1 MSMGKRI
8 PGSQR
13 QRRSV
18 LIYRALRLISW
29 IVISCSLMRTLVV
42 IFDHA
47 DDVSFA
53 ALLMYVSTII
63 ILVLLAPLG
72 IFHSGGNERRV
83 LKLLQL
89 FQFAVFVFVFCAV
102 FDIVSDAT
110 VSFYIG
116 SSDGGVV
123 SGYEALF
130 IWSLFHV
137 GAVFLLVLISQ
148 DQRQAERNAV
158 VGGVLIIMGILMP
171 KVLESY
177 SLLQAHCYSYPCS
190 SEESSWSIL
199 FEMAIAY
206 AASLSMMFVLGV
218 FSSSVKQVIRRC
230 VDFGEAKGL
239 ESSPVASSRGD
250 VRVSTGE
257 SVASSDEQN
266 DGVELAPGS
275 SSTAACV
282 PQETADGVVP
292 RVCSEETSAR
302 PTVSLTSSSVS
313 RSDDEGLTRS
323 MESVMGPVGVS
334 VPVEFSSGLGSVAVS
349 KQLMGAAVS
358 GVVAGVCFSIA
369 SRLFN
374 RR

>member
-1 MSMGKRI
+1 MYVVLKLLLLGTITYFLLRTIVVMSGHADG
-8 PGSQR
+8 GSDA
-13 QRRSV
+13 
-18 LIYRALRLISW
+18 ALR
-29 IVISCSLMRTLVV
+29 M
-42 IFDHA
+42 HM
-47 DDVSFA
+47 VS
-53 ALLMYVSTII
+53 II
-63 ILVLLAPLG
+63 ILIMLAPLG
-72 IFHSGGNERRV
+72 ILHSDGNERRV
-83 LKLLQL
+83 LILLQL

-116 SSDGGVV
+116 SPDGGVV

-137 GAVFLLVLISQ
+137 GAGLLLVFISQ

-177 SLLQAHCYSYPCS
+177 SLLQAHCYSYP

-239 ESSPVASSRGD
+239 ESSPVALSRGD

-275 SSTAACV
+275 SSTSTCV
-282 PQETADGVVP
+282 PQEAADGGAIP
-292 RVCSEETSAR
+292 AQAAETLASA
-302 PTVSLTSSSVS
+302 SGS
-313 RSDDEGLTRS
+313 
-323 MESVMGPVGVS
+323 GVDLPKRWMS
-334 VPVEFSSGLGSVAVS
+334 
-349 KQLMGAAVS
+349 AAVS
-358 GVVAGVCFSIA
+358 GLVAGVCFSVVN
-369 SRLFN
+369 RLFN

>member
-1 MSMGKRI
+1 MSKRI
-8 PGSQR
+8 LGWLQ

-47 DDVSFA
+47 DDVSVA
-53 ALLMYVSTII
+53 ALLMYVSTIV

-72 IFHSGGNERRV
+72 RLHSDGNERRV

-102 FDIVSDAT
+102 FDIVSDTT

-137 GAVFLLVLISQ
+137 GAGFLLVLISQ

-177 SLLQAHCYSYPCS
+177 SLLQAHCYSDRCS

-218 FSSSVKQVIRRC
+218 FSSSVKQLIRRC
-230 VDFGEAKGL
+230 VDFGEAKCLG
-239 ESSPVASSRGD
+239 SS
-250 VRVSTGE
+250 
-257 SVASSDEQN
+257 SVASSSGDGRVSMGESAPSSDQQN
-266 DGVELAPGS
+266 DGVELAQVS
-275 SSTAACV
+275 SPVATGMSLEA
-282 PQETADGVVP
+282 ADGAV
-292 RVCSEETSAR
+292 
-302 PTVSLTSSSVS
+302 
-313 RSDDEGLTRS
+313 
-323 MESVMGPVGVS
+323 VS
-334 VPVEFSSGLGSVAVS
+334 VQATERLANACGPGVAVP
-349 KQLMGAAVS
+349 KQLMSAAVS
-358 GVVAGVCFSIA
+358 GLVAGACFSVV
-369 SRLFN
+369 SRLFG

>member
-8 PGSQR
+8 LEWLR

-18 LIYRALRLISW
+18 LIYGALRLISW

-47 DDVSFA
+47 DDVSVA
-53 ALLMYVSTII
+53 AVLMHVSSIA
-63 ILVLLAPLG
+63 ILIMLAPLG
-72 IFHSGGNERRV
+72 ILHSDGNERRV

-89 FQFAVFVFVFCAV
+89 LQFAVFVFVFCAV
-102 FDIVSDAT
+102 FDIIGDAT

-116 SSDGGVV
+116 SPDGGVV

-137 GAVFLLVLISQ
+137 GAGFLLVLISQ

-158 VGGVLIIMGILMP
+158 VGGVLLIMGILMP

-177 SLLQAHCYSYPCS
+177 SLLQAHCYSDRCS
-190 SEESSWSIL
+190 PEEASWSIL

-218 FSSSVKQVIRRC
+218 FSSSVKQLIRRC

-239 ESSPVASSRGD
+239 GYSPVASSNGD
-250 VRVSTGE
+250 GRVLTGE
-257 SVASSDEQN
+257 SAPSSDQQN
-266 DGVELAPGS
+266 DGVELTLGS
-275 SSTAACV
+275 SSATTSV

-292 RVCSEETSAR
+292 PVCSEETSAR
-302 PTVSLTSSSVS
+302 PTVSLASSSVS
-313 RSDDEGLTRS
+313 RGDDEGLTRS

-334 VPVEFSSGLGSVAVS
+334 VPAESSSGSGSVAVS
-349 KQLMGAAVS
+349 NQLMSAAVS
-358 GVVAGVCFSIA
+358 GLVAGTCFSIV
-369 SRLFN
+369 SRLFS

>member
-1 MSMGKRI
+1 MYVVLKLLLLGTITYFLLRTIVVMSGHADG
-8 PGSQR
+8 GSDA
-13 QRRSV
+13 
-18 LIYRALRLISW
+18 ALR
-29 IVISCSLMRTLVV
+29 M
-42 IFDHA
+42 HM
-47 DDVSFA
+47 VS
-53 ALLMYVSTII
+53 II
-63 ILVLLAPLG
+63 ILIMLAPLG
-72 IFHSGGNERRV
+72 ILHSDGNERRV
-83 LKLLQL
+83 LILLQL

-116 SSDGGVV
+116 SPDGGVV

-137 GAVFLLVLISQ
+137 GAGLLLVFISQ

-177 SLLQAHCYSYPCS
+177 SLLQAHCYSDRCS
-190 SEESSWSIL
+190 PEVSSWSIL

-218 FSSSVKQVIRRC
+218 FSSSVKQAIRRC

-257 SVASSDEQN
+257 SVASYDEQN

-275 SSTAACV
+275 SPVTTCL

-292 RVCSEETSAR
+292 PVCSEEMSAR
-302 PTVSLTSSSVS
+302 PTVSLASSSVS
-313 RSDDEGLTRS
+313 RGDNEGLTRP

-334 VPVEFSSGLGSVAVS
+334 VPVEFSSGSGSVAVS
-349 KQLMGAAVS
+349 KRLMSAAVS
-358 GVVAGVCFSIA
+358 GVVAGVCFSVV
-369 SRLFN
+369 SRLFG

>member
-1 MSMGKRI
+1 MGKRI

-72 IFHSGGNERRV
+72 ILHSGGNERRV

-148 DQRQAERNAV
+148 DKRQAERNAV

-323 MESVMGPVGVS
+323 MESVMGPVGMS

-369 SRLFN
+369 SRLFG

>member
-1 MSMGKRI
+1 
-8 PGSQR
+8 
-13 QRRSV
+13 
-18 LIYRALRLISW
+18 
-29 IVISCSLMRTLVV
+29 MRTLVV

-72 IFHSGGNERRV
+72 ILHSGGNERRV

-148 DQRQAERNAV
+148 DKRQAERNAV

-323 MESVMGPVGVS
+323 MESVMGPVGMS

-369 SRLFN
+369 SRLFG